1 MDKDDS
7 TRAEKLIAYL
17 QDQKIAVKIPCLL
30 AYGKAEPYQN
40 ASKLYEQIEAEIQGI
55 RNYFNKHVYFFKGF
69 SPEIVFYVFPIE
81 SIERLRNKE
90 TGFYAG
96 LC

>member
-1 MDKDDS
+1 MDEDDN
-7 TRAEKLIAYL
+7 TRAEKLIACMR
-17 QDQKIAVKIPCLL
+17 DHKIRVKIPCLL

-40 ASKLYEQIEAEIQGI
+40 ASKLYEQIETEVQEIKK
-55 RNYFNKHVYFFKGF
+55 YFNKHLYSFEGF
-69 SPEIVFYVFPIE
+69 VPEIVFYVFPIE